1 MDPMSRVTIGVDIGQ
16 RVDPTAIAV
25 VEREER
31 VTGRKYHPDGSVI
44 LNNKDERR
52 VWHHTTRYLERL
64 PLGTSYPDVARRLA
78 KVAANVAEKTG
89 HRPRLYLDATGV
101 GKPVV
106 DVLRD
111 HEVKARLIAVYFTY
125 GDRRMKGEDGSI
137 ILGKAYLV
145 SRLQAL
151 FQGERLHLPRHHPE
165 AETMTRELLDYEIRV
180 DKNANDTYGAFRVG
194 THDDLVTA
202 LGLATQEDSSPLEG
216 FFASTRDSGNTHTR
230 VTDIPDPLFGSRE
243 SPIDP
248 DRPPQDWPRVRMPT
262 AFGDLVAGGP
272 ADHDGQRQPR

>member
-1 MDPMSRVTIGVDIGQ
+1 VGVVTIGVDIGQ

-25 VEREER
+25 IEREER
-31 VTGRKYHPDGSVI
+31 IEKRKDAEGGAQ
-44 LNNKDERR
+44 ERR
-52 VWHHTTRYLERL
+52 VWHHTARRLERL
-64 PLGTSYPDVARRLA
+64 PLGTPYPEVADRLVDVAAR
-78 KVAANVAEKTG
+78 VAERTG
-89 HRPRLYLDATGV
+89 QRPRLYLDATGV

-111 HEVKARLIAVYFTY
+111 HQVRALLIAVYFTY
-125 GDRRMKGEDGSI
+125 GDRRMKGENGSI

-151 FQGERLHLPRHHPE
+151 FQGERLHLPRHDPE

-202 LGLATQEDSSPLEG
+202 LGLATQVDG
-216 FFASTRDSGNTHTR
+216 FPFSEAVARTLGSNGRRQDPRFRGAAGVSRNQGR
-230 VTDIPDPLFGSRE
+230 VPVL
-243 SPIDP
+243 
-248 DRPPQDWPRVRMPT
+248 
-262 AFGDLVAGGP
+262 
-272 ADHDGQRQPR
+272 RQATTGWS

>member
-1 MDPMSRVTIGVDIGQ
+1 MGTLSYVTIGVDIGQ

-31 VTGRKYHPDGSVI
+31 IEKTKSAETGAEQ
-44 LNNKDERR
+44 ERR
-52 VWHHTTRYLERL
+52 VWHHTARYLDRLSLGTPYPEVAERL
-64 PLGTSYPDVARRLA
+64 KS
-78 KVAANVAEKTG
+78 VAANVAERTG
-89 HRPRLYLDATGV
+89 RRPYLYLDATGV

-111 HEVKARLIAVYFTY
+111 HKVRACLVAVYFTY
-125 GDRRMKGEDGSI
+125 GDRRMRGEHGSI

-202 LGLATQEDSSPLEG
+202 LGLATQEDGHAVVEALGRSM
-216 FFASTRDSGNTHTR
+216 TGNSHR
-230 VTDIPDPLFGSRE
+230 NAPRQGDGL
-243 SPIDP
+243 
-248 DRPPQDWPRVRMPT
+248 PPPRR
-262 AFGDLVAGGP
+262 LAGP
-272 ADHDGQRQPR
+272 VWS